1 MKNGLEVLDKLLD
14 DGLHDD
20 PIVVLGVCGDHDR
33 RLRVSPEGGDEAA
46 FQRVPNL
53 VGQVEDRRL

>member
-20 PIVVLGVCGDHDR
+20 PVVVLGVRCDHDR
-33 RLRVSPEGGDEAA
+33 RLRVRSKGADQAA

>member
-14 DGLHDD
+14 DCLHND
-20 PIVVLGVCGDHDR
+20 PVVVLGVRGDHDR
-33 RLRVSPEGGDEAA
+33 RLRVRPKGGDQAA
-46 FQRVPNL
+46 FQRVPDL